1 MRVDGAASGSRR
13 RWMRSGGAALATVG
27 LALIVGAAQATA
39 ATANG
44 PYVSEITASCVSDGS
59 YGVTGMVQVM
69 YPSSPYYDA
78 FVELEVYARSVS
90 SGDWVATGDTWGVS
104 PTV

>member
-59 YGVTGMVQVM
+59 YGVTGTH
-69 YPSSPYYDA
+69 DA
-78 FVELEVYARSVS
+78 VISLTYGPFA
-90 SGDWVATGDTWGVS
+90 VAAAA
-104 PTV
+104 